1 MFELGVTL
9 VTMRGIVSWLVAVT
23 GTIPF
28 VSIKTGCHTPAIG
41 IIVQV
46 I

>member
-23 GTIPF
+23 GTSPF